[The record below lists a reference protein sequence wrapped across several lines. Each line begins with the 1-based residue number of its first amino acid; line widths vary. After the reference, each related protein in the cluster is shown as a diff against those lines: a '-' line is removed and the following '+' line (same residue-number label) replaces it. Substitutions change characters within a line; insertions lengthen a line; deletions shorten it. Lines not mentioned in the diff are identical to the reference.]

1 MFWEYP
7 GDFKTI
13 SNKPG
18 HKAEFVWGDNVLMLK
33 VTVEA
38 GSKAEGV
45 IHTYEQISM
54 VLEGSIEVQVANEKK
69 VLKRGDA
76 FYVPA
81 GVPHGGTILETLN
94 QKSIIWGKILRS
106 NKLDIHPL
114 FFGIYGDVIYHHG
127 AGFREPIS
135 RIEMAGSEMIRK
147 QRKLLSQIAEHLPN
161 RFFLDWKRRL
171 SPYRREEYRIIRK
184 NQELQ
189 DDVFSKLKRDKEFYR
204 SLI

>member
-7 GDFKTI
+7 NGFKAI

-18 HKAEFVWGDNVLMLK
+18 HKAEFIWGDNVLMLR

-69 VLKRGDA
+69 VLKKGDA

-81 GVPHGGTILETLN
+81 GVPHGGTILETPTVILESCPAPP
-94 QKSIIWGKILRS
+94 KS
-106 NKLDIHPL
+106 
-114 FFGIYGDVIYHHG
+114 
-127 AGFREPIS
+127 
-135 RIEMAGSEMIRK
+135 
-147 QRKLLSQIAEHLPN
+147 
-161 RFFLDWKRRL
+161 
-171 SPYRREEYRIIRK
+171 
-184 NQELQ
+184 ELQ
-189 DDVFSKLKRDKEFYR
+189 EWKEYGVR
-204 SLI
+204 VGKPGP